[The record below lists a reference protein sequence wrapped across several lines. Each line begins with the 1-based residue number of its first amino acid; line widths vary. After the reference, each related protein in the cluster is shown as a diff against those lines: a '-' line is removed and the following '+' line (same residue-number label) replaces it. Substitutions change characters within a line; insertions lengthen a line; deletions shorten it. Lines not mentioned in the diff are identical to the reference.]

1 MSLPVTLQQAK
12 DHLRADTDAE
22 DSDISLKL
30 ASAQA
35 AVLNYLKVASLDTL
49 AVGSPAAIPDNVD
62 GAVTAATLLLV
73 GYFYKDRDN
82 DEKREWEQGYLPR
95 PVTALLYSLRDPACA

>member
-12 DHLRADTDAE
+12 DHLRVDTDAE
-22 DSDISLKL
+22 DSDIGIKL

-35 AVLNYLKVASLDTL
+35 AVLNYLKVPSLDTL